1 MKNTTHFSATGRI
14 WGRPLCLNASS
25 AAIITPLIILGS
37 SSLAMAEQLGTI
49 SVESTRVSDVSGEEV
64 KSADLAD
71 ALSKQLPSISIV
83 RRSGIANDII
93 LRGQKKDNINITIDN
108 SKIYGACP
116 NRMDPPTS
124 HILTNNI
131 DSINIIEGP
140 YDVENFGSLSGSV
153 SIITKKPA
161 QELEGEISVNMG
173 SWDYRK
179 TAASFSGG
187 SEGVGFMLSVSRE
200 SSGQY
205 EDGDGNDFYQQIA
218 NLDPSA
224 PAGVQYK
231 DIYRNLDA
239 YDKRTVMGKLFF
251 DLSDNQQL
259 RLSATAN
266 RSDDILYP
274 SSKMDA
280 IYDDSNLYNIEYSI
294 TDLGKYSRA
303 LDVQYYVTEV
313 DHPMSTFYRNS
324 SGPDSV
330 NEKTNH
336 LTTEMQGFKIKN
348 RLDINS
354 DTELS
359 IGIDSSV
366 RNWDGEY
373 LGEGTQTAVTGYDS
387 IADVDTENTALF
399 AELERRFT
407 NFDIKAG
414 VRFDDTSITPDSNTG
429 LPSND
434 YQSVSANIRST
445 ITANSNTRYFIGAGK
460 STRVPDARELYF
472 QGAMVNGMMV
482 MTPLIGTP
490 DLDDTSN
497 YEIDLGV
504 ENSYDAFNVKTRLFY
519 SQLKDY
525 IYYNADNAS
534 SNAFENIDASIYGL
548 EINGSYFVNDTLFID
563 FGLAW
568 LRGEKDQPLAGQTD
582 TDLAEITPLKA
593 NISANYEYGYKN
605 MASIELVAVDAW
617 DNYDADNGEQALPGY
632 GVINIKLTHHL
643 SKQFELTAGIDNLL
657 DRTYAAS
664 NTYKDL
670 TLLADGSGDVM
681 LMNEP
686 GQYAYINAAY
696 KF

>member
-1 MKNTTHFSATGRI
+1 MKNTQNASAHGLGR
-14 WGRPLCLNASS
+14 RVSS
-25 AAIITPLIILGS
+25 AAFITTFIILGS
-37 SSLAMAEQLGTI
+37 GGIAMAEQLGTI
-49 SVESTRVSDVSGEEV
+49 SVESTRLSDVSGEEV

-131 DSINIIEGP
+131 ESIDIIEGP

-161 QELEGEISVNMG
+161 DELQGEISVNMG

-187 SEGVGFMLSVSRE
+187 SERVGFMLSVSRE
-200 SSGQY
+200 TSGQY

-218 NLDPSA
+218 NLDPAA

-251 DLSDNQQL
+251 DITDNQQL

-280 IYDDSNLYNIEYSI
+280 LYDDSNLYNIEYRL
-294 TDLGKYSRA
+294 TDLGKYSRE

-313 DHPMSTFYRNS
+313 DHPMSTFYRNA
-324 SGPDSV
+324 SGPDSA
-330 NEKTNH
+330 NEKISH
-336 LTTEMQGFKIKN
+336 LSTEMQGFKIKN
-348 RLDINS
+348 RLDINAN
-354 DTELS
+354 TELS

-373 LGEGTQTAVTGYDS
+373 LGEGTQAPATGYAS

-399 AELERRFT
+399 AELERRFSG
-407 NFDIKAG
+407 FDIKAG
-414 VRFDDTSITPDSNTG
+414 VRFDDTSITPDSNSG

-434 YQSVSANIRST
+434 YRSVSANIRSN
-445 ITANSNTRYFIGAGK
+445 ISASEHTRYFIGAGK
-460 STRVPDARELYF
+460 SNRVPDARELYF

-504 ENSYDAFNVKTRLFY
+504 ESSYDAFHIKTRLFY

-525 IYYNADNAS
+525 IYYNADNT

-548 EINGSYFVNDTLFID
+548 EINGSYFVNDALFID
-563 FGLAW
+563 FGLAR
-568 LRGEKDQPLAGQTD
+568 LRGEKDEPLAGQTD

-593 NISANYEYGYKN
+593 NVSANYEYGYKSL
-605 MASIELVAVDAW
+605 ASIELVAVDAW

-632 GVINIKLTHHL
+632 GVINIKLTHHV